1 MRRGSRK
8 HRHGLGFQN
17 LAIFQVV
24 ANKDTITDGQDH
36 VDNSKHV
43 ITMQLL
49 ELSTMTRKEKQVKK
63 LPAMAYVMLWHLKGT
78 KELAI
83 LETVESCGCSR
94 SLLIH

>member
-36 VDNSKHV
+36 VDNSKYM

-63 LPAMAYVMLWHLKGT
+63 LPAMAYVTLWHWKAQWSQQFRRLWNHVG
-78 KELAI
+78 
-83 LETVESCGCSR
+83 VGD
-94 SLLIH
+94 HY